1 MVADPKVRTRP
12 HWQSTL
18 TRRIQDAS
26 EMLDGVCALRLEV
39 AQVSEWSPRDT
50 SGEEKRRQLG
60 SLSVN
65 GSTVE
70 LGFAADPAANPEGEP
85 GIAMAF
91 DPRVLV
97 YDYPSK
103 TEVENTGFL
112 VHELGHLLG
121 AWDSA
126 TATSLLHIPPGKTF
140 DDTTRQVLTLT
151 RDADLR
157 GGTGGLSREVADQ
170 LAKLT
175 ADSGTNVTAG
185 PLFTGY
191 LYSGRELL
199 NAGRAADAA
208 EPLYRATVLAPR
220 DSNAHYLL
228 GQANLLTKRFN
239 DAVTEFRKVVEIDP
253 RHVPGWNGLGGA
265 LLQAQQPDEAYMAFQ
280 KASALEPGN
289 PAIRINM
296 GVALVRILGR
306 EGEGIAILR
315 EVQRDHPEAMND
327 GAQQILNEAI
337 AAHSN
342 SEAAEKSHRAKR
354 APR

>member
-1 MVADPKVRTRP
+1 
-12 HWQSTL
+12 
-18 TRRIQDAS
+18 
-26 EMLDGVCALRLEV
+26 MLDGLCALRLEV
-39 AQVSEWSPRDT
+39 AQVSEWSPRDG
-50 SGEEKRRQLG
+50 SAEEKRRQLG
-60 SLSVN
+60 TPTVN
-65 GSTVE
+65 GSVIE
-70 LGFAADPAANPEGEP
+70 LGFAADRAANPDGEP

-126 TATSLLHIPPGKTF
+126 AATSLLHIPPGKTF
-140 DDTTRQVLTLT
+140 DDTTRQVISLT
-151 RDADLR
+151 READLR
-157 GGTGGLSREVADQ
+157 GGTGGLSRETAGQ

-175 ADSGTNVTAG
+175 ADSGTNVMAA
-185 PLFTGY
+185 PLFNGY

-228 GQANLLTKRFN
+228 AQANLATKRSS
-239 DAVTEFRKVVEIDP
+239 DAAAEFRQVVEIDP

-265 LLQAQQPDEAYMAFQ
+265 LLQSQQPDQAYLAFK
-280 KASALEPGN
+280 KAADLEPGN

-296 GVALVRILGR
+296 GVALIKTLGR
-306 EGEGIAILR
+306 ESEGIATLR
-315 EVQRDHPEAMND
+315 EVQRTHPEAMND
-327 GAQQILNEAI
+327 GALRILNEAI
-337 AAHSN
+337 AAHP
-342 SEAAEKSHRAKR
+342 K
-354 APR
+354 